1 MTCLQRSKALATPM
15 AARKAARLALAFL
28 MVSGVGFAPTTP
40 AYALSE
46 IKREE
51 LPATAAPP
59 TPSTDDPIV
68 TVPLPEPVQPSNEA
82 DPDKTG
88 PTVPADPAAPAAPAA
103 PDGAATPG
111 NQDDAN
117 APLPQIEYDT
127 SKLPIEVQR
136 LRDSILEACRSGD
149 AEKLRPLLGQGDEE
163 TQLSLG
169 DIESDP
175 ITFLKGLSG
184 DEEGLEI
191 LAIME
196 EVLSA
201 GYVHLDVGTAEEL
214 YVWPYFFA
222 IPIDKLTAPQK
233 VEMFK
238 IVTAGDYEDM
248 KNFGSYV
255 FYRFGITPKGKWAFF
270 VAGE

>member
-15 AARKAARLALAFL
+15 AARKAARLGLALL
-28 MVSGVGFAPTTP
+28 VVSGAGLAPTT
-40 AYALSE
+40 AAFALSE

-51 LPATAAPP
+51 LPAQATPP
-59 TPSTDDPIV
+59 VPSTDDPVV
-68 TVPLPEPVQPSNEA
+68 TVPLPDPVQPSIE
-82 DPDKTG
+82 DEPDKTG
-88 PTVPADPAAPAAPAA
+88 PTVPANPTAPPA

-111 NQDDAN
+111 DQDEAN
-117 APLPQIEYDT
+117 APLPQVEYDIA
-127 SKLPIEVQR
+127 KLPIEVQR
-136 LRDSILEACRSGD
+136 LRQQVLEACRSGD
-149 AEKLRPLLGQGDEE
+149 AEKLRPLLGVADEE

-169 DIESDP
+169 DIDSDP

-196 EVLSA
+196 EVLNA